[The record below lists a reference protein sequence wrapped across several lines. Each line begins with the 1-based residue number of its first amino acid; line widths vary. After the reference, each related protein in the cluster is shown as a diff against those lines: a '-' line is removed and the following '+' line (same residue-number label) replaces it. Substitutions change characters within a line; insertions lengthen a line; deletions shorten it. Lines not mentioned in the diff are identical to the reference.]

1 MCPTHRS
8 RPTPFCLR
16 RPSAAAQPGAAR
28 AQLVL
33 RPIDSGSALEPFR
46 TLPASTPLCLRP
58 TCCSPRG
65 PAWSWSSPNSPR
77 GLHQA
82 LDAPPPVE
90 PESSSFGGSPVRPD
104 PIPLAVFGVGA
115 SWTAAGRRSTPGGE
129 IPSNR
134 DDFPNIRWVVHS
146 SSTEKGCA
154 APEPLLVSVAGKSA
168 QAPSTAPARSAQRA
182 AKPPTAPV
190 APRTGTEL
198 VVPWMPAAAP
208 EIPTRRSFTR
218 RVTW

>member
-1 MCPTHRS
+1 VCPTHRS

-28 AQLVL
+28 AQLAL

-90 PESSSFGGSPVRPD
+90 PESSPSV
-104 PIPLAVFGVGA
+104 V
-115 SWTAAGRRSTPGGE
+115 RRSVRIRFPLPCSAWKHLGLRRAGGQPPGGE
-129 IPSNR
+129 IPSIR
-134 DDFPNIRWVVHS
+134 DDFPNIGWVVHS
-146 SSTEKGCA
+146 SSTETG
-154 APEPLLVSVAGKSA
+154 A
-168 QAPSTAPARSAQRA
+168 QRPIRCWFRWQGRVLRRRERPRRGVPRGRRSRLQHPSRHVPARSWSCR
-182 AKPPTAPV
+182 
-190 APRTGTEL
+190 GY
-198 VVPWMPAAAP
+198 
-208 EIPTRRSFTR
+208 RRRPLRFR
-218 RVTW
+218 RGGASRGG

>member
-129 IPSNR
+129 IPSIR
-134 DDFPNIRWVVHS
+134 DDFPNIGWVVHS
-146 SSTEKGCA
+146 SSTETG
-154 APEPLLVSVAGKSA
+154 A
-168 QAPSTAPARSAQRA
+168 QRPNRCWIRWQGRVLRRRERPRRGVPRGRRSRLQHPSRHVPARSWSCR
-182 AKPPTAPV
+182 
-190 APRTGTEL
+190 GC
-198 VVPWMPAAAP
+198 
-208 EIPTRRSFTR
+208 RRRPLRFR
-218 RVTW
+218 RGGASRGG

>member
-1 MCPTHRS
+1 VCPTHRS
-8 RPTPFCLR
+8 RPAPFCLR

-90 PESSSFGGSPVRPD
+90 PESSPSV
-104 PIPLAVFGVGA
+104 V
-115 SWTAAGRRSTPGGE
+115 RRSVRIRFPLPCSAWEHLGLRRVGGQPPGGE
-129 IPSNR
+129 IPSSR

-154 APEPLLVSVAGKSA
+154 APESLLVSVAGKSA
-168 QAPSTAPARSAQRA
+168 QAPRTAPARSAPRA

>member
-8 RPTPFCLR
+8 RPAPFCLR

-82 LDAPPPVE
+82 LDDPPPVE
-90 PESSSFGGSPVRPD
+90 PESSPSVVRRSVRIRFPLPCSAWEHLGLRRAGGQPPGGKSPVSGMISPTSDGSCTAHPQKRVRSARIAAGFGGREECSGAENGPGEECPEGGEAAYSTRR
-104 PIPLAVFGVGA
+104 ATYRHGVGRA
-115 SWTAAGRRSTPGGE
+115 VDAGGG
-129 IPSNR
+129 P
-134 DDFPNIRWVVHS
+134 
-146 SSTEKGCA
+146 
-154 APEPLLVSVAGKSA
+154 
-168 QAPSTAPARSAQRA
+168 
-182 AKPPTAPV
+182 
-190 APRTGTEL
+190 
-198 VVPWMPAAAP
+198 
-208 EIPTRRSFTR
+208 
-218 RVTW
+218 